1 MDPRW
6 ELVHQLIQYR
16 KFKEA
21 ATRLG
26 ELAVEQQDMIARYVS
41 ALSLRGE
48 RPLQNADRIELWNV
62 FNVVLR
68 RLAEK
73 LVVGEIHDEHIT
85 VADQM
90 EMLLARLQTQPR
102 FVFSELFA
110 TAVSLRTVV
119 ATFLAVLEL
128 TRLKRLRMR
137 QDEIFADILCEATT
151 ENNLETPV
159 TPTTMAV

>member
-1 MDPRW
+1 
-6 ELVHQLIQYR
+6 
-16 KFKEA
+16 
-21 ATRLG
+21 
-26 ELAVEQQDMIARYVS
+26 
-41 ALSLRGE
+41 
-48 RPLQNADRIELWNV
+48 
-62 FNVVLR
+62 
-68 RLAEK
+68 
-73 LVVGEIHDEHIT
+73 
-85 VADQM
+85 
-90 EMLLARLQTQPR
+90 MLLARLQTHPR